1 MLSIMLTTIV
11 NAHRNSD
18 DEAELMRRIKARDT
32 DALVELY
39 DLYNRLL
46 FGMILSIV
54 KKREEAEALL
64 QEVFIMIWSKAESFN
79 EGRDNVYSWIV
90 ALTRNKAIAH
100 VRPNEEQAQSAFNSL
115 IAWSEGDHQ
124 DLMGT
129 TIFSDRAE
137 LVKKALDEMPKK
149 QSEII
154 QIAFYRG
161 LKQSQ
166 IANYLDIPVGTVKS
180 QTRKAM
186 INLKRILGE
195 FISTDG

>member
-1 MLSIMLTTIV
+1 MLTTIV

-32 DALVELY
+32 DALEELY

-54 KKREEAEALL
+54 KKREVAETLL
-64 QEVFIMIWSKAESFN
+64 QEVFVTIWSEAESFN
-79 EGRDNVYSWIV
+79 ERLDNVYCWIF

-100 VRPNEEQAQSAFNSL
+100 MRSNEDQAQSAFNTS
-115 IAWSEGDHQ
+115 ISWPEGDHQ

-137 LVKKALDEMPKK
+137 LVKKALDEMPEK

-161 LKQSQ
+161 LKQSE
-166 IANYLDIPVGTVKS
+166 IADYLSISVETVKN
-180 QTRKAM
+180 QTREAM
-186 INLKRILGE
+186 INLNRILGE